1 MKFAAIASYSHA
13 DPRRHIL
20 TKYPLFDSGSGG
32 STQVEA
38 PAYSIAGPD
47 PDAVQDRVPVAPG
60 KGVAVANTHLTSDPY
75 GPEMLRDGASL
86 ADVLINETDTRMPE
100 AQALIDGLAPLVAS
114 GIPVIL
120 TGDFNAASWRDWVGK
135 PCQ

>member
-1 MKFAAIASYSHA
+1 
-13 DPRRHIL
+13 
-20 TKYPLFDSGSGG
+20 
-32 STQVEA
+32 
-38 PAYSIAGPD
+38 
-47 PDAVQDRVPVAPG
+47 
-60 KGVAVANTHLTSDPY
+60 
-75 GPEMLRDGASL
+75 MLRDGTSL

-135 PCQ
+135 PEPVEWPVSKAFDETGITDVDPADRPTILLSTI